1 MASKASAPKAAPA
14 APKAAAPKAAPI
26 TVKSAPAAVKS
37 VEAKAAP
44 LLAAAAKSSNPAAK
58 ALAAA
63 ITSEEKQ
70 LNTFVSQLSTAGSTS
85 GGSPDSHFTQG
96 GYSGTSNT
104 GQNYVNGQPVSPAE
118 FNSFLNQGS
127 SGGSA
132 NVTASS
138 PDKQAISTTSSVD
151 ASGNQI
157 QTITFS
163 DGTTTTNNLG
173 LSADTVSSRQN
184 VFDSVKSLF
193 ESYGVL
199 KKDASGNYDATS
211 KALADT
217 IQQLATSGAGADT
230 ISLQLQQS
238 DAYKQRFAGNEARK
252 AAGLNVLSPAEYIA
266 TENAYQS
273 VLRAAGVPADFYS
286 GTTETAKL
294 IGADVSATE
303 LQSRVDL
310 AAKSINNSDPF
321 YTSQLQSL
329 YGLSSGDMIAHVLD
343 PTIAMPLIQKQ
354 VSSSTVAA
362 EAARQGTNVGLSTAE
377 QLAGMGVTQAQAA
390 SGFGS
395 IAAQLPATQ
404 SLAARYQGYGQASE
418 VGSNLQAATF
428 GTTIAG
434 ETPAEAEARLKR
446 LQTQEVSAFGGSA
459 GASTQ
464 GQSLGIGNAQGVS

>member
-1 MASKASAPKAAPA
+1 MATKP

-26 TVKSAPAAVKS
+26 TAKSAPSAVKS

-44 LLAAAAKSSNPAAK
+44 ILAAAAKSTNPAAR
-58 ALAAA
+58 ALAAT
-63 ITSEEKQ
+63 ITAEEKQ
-70 LNTFVSQLSTAGSTS
+70 LNNFVSQLSTAGSSS

-104 GQNYVNGQPVSPAE
+104 GQNYVNGQPVSPSE
-118 FNSFLNQGS
+118 FSSFLGQGS
-127 SGGSA
+127 SSSNLTAGSP
-132 NVTASS
+132 S
-138 PDKQAISTTSSVD
+138 KQAISTTSSVD

-163 DGTTTTNNLG
+163 DGTTATNNLG
-173 LSADTVSSRQN
+173 LSADTVTSRKN

-211 KALADT
+211 KGLADT

-273 VLRAAGVPADFYS
+273 VLRAAGVPAGFYS

-310 AAKSINNSDPF
+310 AAKSINNADPF

-343 PTIAMPLIQKQ
+343 PTTAMPLIQKQ

-362 EAARQGTNVGLSTAE
+362 EAARQGTNVNLSTAE

-395 IAAQLPATQ
+395 IAAQLPSAQ
-404 SLAARYQGYGQASE
+404 SLAARYQGYGTAGEAAQ
-418 VGSNLQAATF
+418 NLQAATF

-434 ETPAEAEARLKR
+434 ETPAQAEARLKR